1 LDSNGAAMNLSCNS
15 SKIRV
20 SKSSASPSPLYAP
33 LNEPVNRGAETV
45 SENDADVFTVN
56 PDDRNSATYE
66 PDTKRSA
73 VSDVADAGTFVNCEP
88 SPIKNA
94 AVTDSL
100 TMRFPLMKVS
110 TFISSPSGE
119 MDAVAVPLAIR
130 SGSKSIAVA
139 VMFCN

>member
-1 LDSNGAAMNLSCNS
+1 MNLSCS
-15 SKIRV
+15 ASKIRV

-45 SENDADVFTVN
+45 SANDADVFTVN
-56 PDDRNSATYE
+56 PVDTNSATYE

-73 VSDVADAGTFVNCEP
+73 VSDVADAGTFTNCEP

-94 AVTDSL
+94 AVMDSL
-100 TMRFPLMKVS
+100 TIRFPLMKVS

-119 MDAVAVPLAIR
+119 MDAVALPLTSLSA
-130 SGSKSIAVA
+130 SLESIAA
-139 VMFCN
+139 